1 MTTHLKTHYS
11 QSRVSEESQ
20 YSLQDDDPL
29 SLPSETLL
37 NEPATKERQV
47 QQRKSIVK
55 TSAINLFW
63 IFSWYIFATI
73 LSVYNKWMFS
83 EDHYNFRYP
92 LFVTSVHMIVQFI
105 FSGTSILLVPQLRP
119 TKRPSVSDYIY
130 KILPC
135 ALATSLDIGLSNLS
149 LKTITLSF
157 YSKSSHDKIVTESL
171 LAMCKSSTLAFVL
184 IFAFIFKLE
193 KPNWKLILIIVIIT
207 VGVVLMV
214 SDETD
219 FNVVGFIQV
228 MTAAA
233 CGGLRWSLTEVL
245 LRKESMGLTNP
256 FASIFFL
263 APSQA
268 IILLIIS
275 AGVEGYVTIFKSAF
289 FITFGEGMHTI
300 GIILA
305 GGSLAFFMIM
315 SEFFLIKRTSVVTLS
330 VCGIFK
336 EVATIF
342 ISSLVFGDVLTIIN
356 IIGLCITLFGIGLYN
371 WLKFKVIAAKAHKET
386 ASLETEEQHRVVDGL
401 QEVDSDEFDD
411 NDMIRHNHM
420 YSTVAESTPIL
431 LIDGGLTNY
440 RDSEDYNRR
449 STEDRFEMI

>member
-1 MTTHLKTHYS
+1 MTSHLKSTKNRPS
-11 QSRVSEESQ
+11 VESDG
-20 YSLQDDDPL
+20 YSLQDEDPL

-37 NEPATKERQV
+37 NTSVNRERTI
-47 QQRKSIVK
+47 QQRKSIAK

-83 EDHYNFRYP
+83 EDHYNFQYP
-92 LFVTSVHMIVQFI
+92 LFVTSVHMIVQFF
-105 FSGTSILLVPQLRP
+105 FSGTSLLLVPKLRP

-157 YSKSSHDKIVTESL
+157 YT
-171 LAMCKSSTLAFVL
+171 MCKSSTLAFVL

-193 KPNWKLILIIVIIT
+193 KPNWKLILIIIIIT
-207 VGVVLMV
+207 LGVILMV

-219 FNVVGFIQV
+219 FELVGFIQV
-228 MTAAA
+228 MAAAA

-268 IILLIIS
+268 VILLAIS
-275 AGVEGYVTIFKSAF
+275 AIVEGYITIFKSAF
-289 FITFGEGMHTI
+289 FITFLEGLHTI

-305 GGSLAFFMIM
+305 GGSLAFCMIV

-342 ISSLVFGDVLTIIN
+342 ISSIVFGDVLTLIN

-371 WLKFKVIAAKAHKET
+371 WLKFKAIALKARKET
-386 ASLETEEQHRVVDGL
+386 ASLETEEQVHQLDGL
-401 QEVDSDEFDD
+401 QEVGSDEFDEHD
-411 NDMIRHNHM
+411 IPTHL

-431 LIDGGLTNY
+431 LIDGGMSNY
-440 RDSEDYNRR
+440 RDSEDYNQRA
-449 STEDRFEMI
+449 SQDRYELR

>member
-1 MTTHLKTHYS
+1 MEHHLKSVHNHQPLPQEDNTEL
-11 QSRVSEESQ
+11 QEEG
-20 YSLQDDDPL
+20 YSLEHDDSH

-37 NEPATKERQV
+37 ESTNEIAHRR
-47 QQRKSIVK
+47 RKSMVK

-63 IFSWYIFATI
+63 ILMWYTFATI

-83 EDHYNFRYP
+83 EDHYNFQYP
-92 LFVTSVHMIVQFI
+92 LFVTSIHMIVQFL
-105 FSGTSILLVPQLRP
+105 FSGTSLLIIPNLRP
-119 TKRPSVSDYIY
+119 SKRPSIRDYIY
-130 KILPC
+130 KVFPC

-157 YSKSSHDKIVTESL
+157 YT
-171 LAMCKSSTLAFVL
+171 MCKSSTLAFVL

-193 KPNWKLILIIVIIT
+193 KPSWKLILIILIIT
-207 VGVVLMV
+207 VGVILMV
-214 SDETD
+214 SNETD
-219 FNVVGFIQV
+219 FSIIGFVQV
-228 MTAAA
+228 MAAA
-233 CGGLRWSLTEVL
+233 CFGGLRWSLTEVL

-289 FITFGEGMHTI
+289 FITFGEGLHTI
-300 GIILA
+300 AIILA
-305 GGSLAFFMIM
+305 GGSLAFFMIV

-342 ISSLVFGDVLTIIN
+342 ISSLVFGDILTLIN

-371 WLKFKVIAAKAHKET
+371 WLKFKILNTGRQHKESIPT
-386 ASLETEEQHRVVDGL
+386 IDHEEEEARFSIGSL
-401 QEVDSDEFDD
+401 DD
-411 NDMIRHNHM
+411 NNRRASSTYHM

-431 LIDGGLTNY
+431 LVDGGMTAY
-440 RDSEDYNRR
+440 RDEEEENSRR
-449 STEDRFEMI
+449 DDRYELR